1 VIDPAPSRHQV
12 TEVLDTTTGG
22 IAPGLRSKSASERD
36 RAWRVLYEEHVE
48 RIYRLVCKFGVEPG
62 EVEDVTQKT
71 FVIAHQRLQ
80 EIDDVENV
88 GAWLRGIAVK
98 VIGHHRRWHRVRRL
112 KSWVVQAT
120 FGEDAKPPPM
130 TPEGGVASQEEQGR
144 VRSILA
150 EMSPKLREVLVMTEM
165 EECQPAEVAEVLG
178 IPVNTVRSR
187 KRLAKEEFQRLW
199 GERYGAK

>member
-1 VIDPAPSRHQV
+1 
-12 TEVLDTTTGG
+12 
-22 IAPGLRSKSASERD
+22 
-36 RAWRVLYEEHVE
+36 
-48 RIYRLVCKFGVEPG
+48 
-62 EVEDVTQKT
+62 
-71 FVIAHQRLQ
+71 
-80 EIDDVENV
+80 
-88 GAWLRGIAVK
+88 
-98 VIGHHRRWHRVRRL
+98 VRRL
-112 KSWVVQAT
+112 KSWLVQAT
-120 FGEDAKPPPM
+120 FGEDANPPPM

-150 EMSPKLREVLVMTEM
+150 EMSPKLREVLVLTEM